1 VGSKQLKNNAVTS
14 KKIKNGAV
22 SSNKVKNGSLLSA
35 DFQAG
40 QLPAGPRGPQ
50 GERGLQGV
58 QGERGLQGV
67 PGPPGSVFPGTI
79 PAGTTVTGNWYAAPS
94 NGDTTA
100 GFYEASFPTKA
111 PVAIT
116 ASNSN
121 MGAGTPNAGD
131 PDPVCTGSAG
141 TPTAPPGTM
150 CWYVGF
156 QVGLST
162 LAGFPSNGS
171 EVSGASVR
179 VEGNVAATN
188 NSYARGSWAYTAP

>member
-1 VGSKQLKNNAVTS
+1 LRRVVAGHRVRPAENSRKNTRRRRSFVHNPPATAVRPLTQPFPAR
-14 KKIKNGAV
+14 GR
-22 SSNKVKNGSLLSA
+22 
-35 DFQAG
+35 
-40 QLPAGPRGPQ
+40 AGP
-50 GERGLQGV
+50 
-58 QGERGLQGV
+58 
-67 PGPPGSVFPGTI
+67 
-79 PAGTTVTGNWYAAPS
+79 VTGNWYAAPS
-94 NGDTTA
+94 NGNTTS

-116 ASNSN
+116 APNSN

-131 PDPVCTGSAG
+131 PDPACIGSAG

-162 LAGFPSNGS
+162 LAGFGSNGS
-171 EVSGASVR
+171 EVSGASVL

-188 NSYARGSWAYTAP
+188 RR